1 MLDANIVGNIFSL
14 YLVIISGVIMFLTLG
29 FSIGSLAKTQE
40 SVGILATIFIYPQ
53 LVLSGVFFPLE
64 TLPEYI
70 QPFAELLPLSLVA
83 DGMRSIA
90 SDGMQLIDVYSNF
103 IGIGVWILIGTL
115 ISTKLFVWKEV
126 AG

>member
-1 MLDANIVGNIFSL
+1 
-14 YLVIISGVIMFLTLG
+14 MFLTLG

-40 SVGILATIFIYPQ
+40 SVGVLATIFIYPQ
-53 LVLSGVFFPLE
+53 LVLSGIFFPLE

-70 QPFAELLPLSLVA
+70 HPFAELLPLSLVA
-83 DGMRSIA
+83 DAMRSIA
-90 SDGMQLIDVYSNF
+90 NDGLELIDIYANF
-103 IGIGVWILIGTL
+103 IGIGIWIVVGML

>member
-1 MLDANIVGNIFSL
+1 
-14 YLVIISGVIMFLTLG
+14 MFLTLG

-90 SDGMQLIDVYSNF
+90 SDGMQLSDVYSNF

>member
-1 MLDANIVGNIFSL
+1 MAVIQQKVVCI
-14 YLVIISGVIMFLTLG
+14 LVRFLKER
-29 FSIGSLAKTQE
+29 IR
-40 SVGILATIFIYPQ
+40 
-53 LVLSGVFFPLE
+53 VFFPLE